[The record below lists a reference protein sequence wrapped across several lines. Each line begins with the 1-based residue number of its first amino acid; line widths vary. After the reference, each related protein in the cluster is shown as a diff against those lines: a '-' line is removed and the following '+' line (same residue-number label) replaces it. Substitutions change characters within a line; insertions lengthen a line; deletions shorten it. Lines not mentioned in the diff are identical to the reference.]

1 MAGGGEAMVV
11 VVDVVVV
18 VSGAEIVVV
27 EEVVGKV
34 EVVVVVVVSVLGTVE
49 VDVEVAMAVSVL
61 GPAGKP
67 CVLLVV
73 VVSEG
78 ATVAVTASSGVSGA
92 SGIAGLLFPLSGEQ
106 FAASNTVAVMAIMT
120 IFNLRFLPNSQMHC
134 FQSCCFLR
142 FEIFQNQLGK
152 R

>member
-1 MAGGGEAMVV
+1 MVFAGA
-11 VVDVVVV
+11 
-18 VSGAEIVVV
+18 
-27 EEVVGKV
+27 V
-34 EVVVVVVVSVLGTVE
+34 EVVVVVVVGGISEVSGEEEVVGAAEVE
-49 VDVEVAMAVSVL
+49 VEVAVVVAV
-61 GPAGKP
+61 AGEAGRS
-67 CVLLVV
+67 CVSLVV
-73 VVSEG
+73 VASDG

-106 FAASNTVAVMAIMT
+106 FAASNTVVVMAMMT

-134 FQSCCFLR
+134 FQPCCFLR